1 MLQQLQKIP
10 AIFEKSNLF
19 NMSHSLYI
27 VPLPSY
33 YLKPFITLH
42 PFISS
47 HPFIAPTASK
57 NPVPFPPFNS
67 TGQNL
72 SKKGK
77 FVYFSKKLCYNIQG

>member
-1 MLQQLQKIP
+1 MPQQHQKIP

-19 NMSHSLYI
+19 NMSQTLYI
-27 VPLPSY
+27 VSNPSY
-33 YLKPFITLH
+33 RPT
-42 PFISS
+42 
-47 HPFIAPTASK
+47 PFIAPTASK
-57 NPVPFPPFNS
+57 NPFPFPPFNS